1 MDYIKL
7 PITEKIENK
16 IIFYLNIEEPFR
28 GTSKLRGIQIFNK
41 LRSLGYD
48 CIWIPSLHGHQF
60 NNKLDINIFE
70 HIYNCKIIFIKY
82 PVVDWNT
89 GIKVLNLLKKNKNKL
104 IYDFCDTNIK
114 KNHFIKTLNYYDH
127 IIFMDNKDLLNFSK
141 FIPKFRKK
149 YVCIEHHYDSELDNI
164 KIDNLKTKNPKI
176 YYFGN
181 LYKTLLGDNFKKL
194 NIINLSNWNQEII
207 NDSIAQICLRQ
218 NCTISQLKIGN
229 CVKMN
234 SVPIINLGIYDDYF
248 DINYPYI
255 LKDIKPDKL
264 KVLCEKIKLDYL
276 NQTSDWIKAQKYV
289 SSLKKLLSQENIIK
303 KYEKILI

>member
-104 IYDFCDTNIK
+104 
-114 KNHFIKTLNYYDH
+114 
-127 IIFMDNKDLLNFSK
+127 
-141 FIPKFRKK
+141 
-149 YVCIEHHYDSELDNI
+149 
-164 KIDNLKTKNPKI
+164 
-176 YYFGN
+176 
-181 LYKTLLGDNFKKL
+181 
-194 NIINLSNWNQEII
+194 
-207 NDSIAQICLRQ
+207 
-218 NCTISQLKIGN
+218 
-229 CVKMN
+229 
-234 SVPIINLGIYDDYF
+234 
-248 DINYPYI
+248 
-255 LKDIKPDKL
+255 
-264 KVLCEKIKLDYL
+264 
-276 NQTSDWIKAQKYV
+276 
-289 SSLKKLLSQENIIK
+289 
-303 KYEKILI
+303 